1 MQNHFTPFNRSA
13 RRPCSRT
20 RAFTLVELLVSISV
34 LVLLVGMVSQMMSMT
49 GRIINASGKQLD
61 LESQSRIVLDRIGN
75 NISNMVMAQGVAPIV
90 IKNTMDLPS
99 GTSNDGF
106 ALLTNARPR
115 DRSSAGVATKDI
127 RMAIMGYRVNYTAD
141 ALLGGKNSP
150 ELNWG
155 DGTITWPTQNATQV
169 KSDLVNATTA
179 VVLDLQSAG
188 SNQKMIDL
196 QPIGAGIFR
205 FELCFLLDDG
215 TVVLDPPRDS
225 NFAVPLPGATGT
237 NTFAVAIS
245 KATSG
250 DANKRFVK
258 AFIVGIAGLDSKTLA
273 QLTETQRKALPDT
286 LSDPVQNAAPSTGLP
301 NGNYQ
306 TPLQAWDFTS
316 SAQNAKNLSD
326 KLKNKSIPVAPVLNS
341 LRLYQRYY
349 YIDNAQ

>member
-1 MQNHFTPFNRSA
+1 MQNHFTPFNRSS
-13 RRPCSRT
+13 RRPRSQT

-61 LESQSRIVLDRIGN
+61 LEAQSRIVLDRIGN

-115 DRSSAGVATKDI
+115 DRSPTVATKDI
-127 RMAIMGYRVNYTAD
+127 RMAIMGFRVNYTAD
-141 ALLGGKNSP
+141 ALLGGKSSP

-155 DGTITWPTQNATQV
+155 DGTITWPTQNAIQV

-179 VVLDLQSAG
+179 VVKDLQTAG
-188 SNQKMIDL
+188 GTQQMIHL
-196 QPIGAGIFR
+196 QPIGPGIFR
-205 FELCFLLDDG
+205 FEICFLLDDG

-225 NFAVPLPGATGT
+225 NYAVPLPGATGT

-245 KATSG
+245 KATSS

-273 QLTETQRKALPDT
+273 QLTEDQRKALPDT

-326 KLKNKSIPVAPVLNS
+326 KLKNNSIPVTPVLNS

-349 YIDNAQ
+349 YIENSQ